1 MSATQ
6 ARPLPGRAL
15 LISVAALAV
24 PAASWFIAPEWMS
37 GEGGVLVWL
46 TALVPAFLMAY
57 YKGWRGASVALAL
70 GMAVLTLAQVALQL
84 LGLSEPNWGLLLGL
98 VVVYIGACLG
108 LGTFAE
114 LLHGARR
121 DAERQALTDVLTDLP
136 NRRHAL
142 IVLEGAFA
150 AAERGVP
157 LSVALF
163 DLDHFKGFN
172 DRYGH
177 EVGDEVLKTFAGVLG
192 AATRRMNL
200 SARFGGEEFISVLT
214 DADREAAR
222 AFAER
227 VRRGLG
233 AIDLP
238 WGPVTVSCGV
248 ATYEKGM
255 GAPDFLVAAADQ
267 ALYAAK
273 EGGRDRT
280 VVAGLAA
287 PPSVGVARA
296 PSAGGDEAAEAGK
309 PVPPE
314 APHPVEPSV
323 AVKAA
328 SARSGRRT
336 VMVVDDDDQVRRTIV
351 QVIRELDHS
360 VIEAGNPLTALD
372 LLRHDGLH
380 VDLLITDVMM
390 PEMSGITFV
399 EKVSE
404 QRPGIPV
411 LYVSGYIHGEVS
423 WPGVPGSVTDFLE
436 KPVSV
441 EVLEDKVARLLE
453 GR

>member
-24 PAASWFIAPEWMS
+24 PAASGFIAPEWMS

-114 LLHGARR
+114 LLHG
-121 DAERQALTDVLTDLP
+121 
-136 NRRHAL
+136 
-142 IVLEGAFA
+142 
-150 AAERGVP
+150 
-157 LSVALF
+157 
-163 DLDHFKGFN
+163 
-172 DRYGH
+172 
-177 EVGDEVLKTFAGVLG
+177 
-192 AATRRMNL
+192 
-200 SARFGGEEFISVLT
+200 
-214 DADREAAR
+214 AR